1 MSVSIS
7 PNRSRRILASAA
19 ATALAIGGL
28 VALNPVAAQAK
39 TVDWLDTQNPIP
51 MAGCFGA
58 PGSATG
64 SVTKVGTTA
73 GTWKIAITGN
83 TGDFEFRARYGY
95 LDTKTNKVLFAKKRV
110 DPAGAPTTYGP
121 DTVSASQLVIYRL
134 DVVDPATAQLVYT
147 SAGAVGCD

>member
-1 MSVSIS
+1 MSIS
-7 PNRSRRILASAA
+7 ISASRSRRILASAA

-28 VALNPVAAQAK
+28 AALTPQAAQAK
-39 TVDWLDTQNPIP
+39 TADWLDTQNPIP

-64 SVTKVGTTA
+64 YVTKVGTSA

-95 LDTKTNKVLFAKKRV
+95 LDANNKMLFAKKKV

-121 DTVSASQLVIYRL
+121 DTVNASQLVIYRL